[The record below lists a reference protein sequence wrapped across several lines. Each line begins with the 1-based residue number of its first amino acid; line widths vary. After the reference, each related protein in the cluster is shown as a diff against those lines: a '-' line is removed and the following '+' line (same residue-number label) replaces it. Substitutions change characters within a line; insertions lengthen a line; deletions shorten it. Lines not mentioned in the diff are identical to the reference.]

1 MSAHSSLLRHK
12 FAPWTITSSA
22 MDNFIKSCG
31 PGSDPQAT
39 PCPNWRIGKLEELS
53 TVNVTAALIAA
64 VASAIFSWPTVAEA
78 PWTAISAFYASL
90 ILSLATVAS
99 ASQQSIALY
108 RFGAHSQG
116 LVMLQKS
123 LASGTNRGAASRLQI
138 YVWQMPVMLLN
149 ISIMLLI
156 VALFIL
162 IWDRA
167 AQTIDWTGDMSIAV
181 VTTFVGVFALS
192 NYVVGAV
199 ALYKRKDIVEG
210 HQAGRWINGNRD
222 VSRRQGV

>member
-1 MSAHSSLLRHK
+1 MASDFLIPTLSLH
-12 FAPWTITSSA
+12 T
-22 MDNFIKSCG
+22 
-31 PGSDPQAT
+31 Q
-39 PCPNWRIGKLEELS
+39 
-53 TVNVTAALIAA
+53 AALIAA

-167 AQTIDWTGDMSIAV
+167 AQTIDWTGDMS
-181 VTTFVGVFALS
+181 VGRLTLS
-192 NYVVGAV
+192 SCACTDPTDC
-199 ALYKRKDIVEG
+199 RG
-210 HQAGRWINGNRD
+210 HD
-222 VSRRQGV
+222 LRRCLRSE